1 MISRFLRN
9 QEAVI
14 ATLAEENH
22 KLSMLTTAECDK
34 LQNLEMILQPCKYV
48 FLPVISMFYTVHT
61 PLSTP
66 FGTPSASIPLSLSL
80 SLSHTHT
87 HFRYTC
93 GTCGMKPSTSYLSIM
108 GLFMVVTIEQCFVKL
123 MFPRHHLPSL
133 PTARTCPNPFLQ

>member
-14 ATLAEENH
+14 AALAEQNH

-66 FGTPSASIPLSLSL
+66 FGTPSASIPLSLT
-80 SLSHTHT
+80 HTHT
-87 HFRYTC
+87 HTHSSHPLSLSLLFFCRYVTELLGGENC
-93 GTCGMKPSTSYLSIM
+93 LMLRGASCILSSEPHN
-108 GLFMVVTIEQCFVKL
+108 GPK
-123 MFPRHHLPSL
+123 
-133 PTARTCPNPFLQ
+133 

>member
-1 MISRFLRN
+1 MISQFLRN

-34 LQNLEMILQPCKYV
+34 LQNLEMILQPYKYV

-66 FGTPSASIPLSLSL
+66 FGTPSASIPLSLSHP
-80 SLSHTHT
+80 HTHT
-87 HFRYTC
+87 HTHLTLSLCLSLLFFCRYVTELLGGENC
-93 GTCGMKPSTSYLSIM
+93 LMLRGASCILSSEPHN
-108 GLFMVVTIEQCFVKL
+108 GPK
-123 MFPRHHLPSL
+123 
-133 PTARTCPNPFLQ
+133 